1 MHQRELPRP
10 ADKNASLQDDA
21 INRML
26 SRDIDGE
33 YTGLPSVV
41 VWHTLAR
48 LRSWSLRKSF
58 VRDHDEQT
66 ARSNLITIR
75 LIMRTI
81 FHAESDETFFR
92 KNGFVVFDLLSET
105 AIQEILSFYSSSF
118 ENKRQVHPF
127 AQDLPYYISIFDKD
141 SEHKKKVDDLISGYV
156 RTPIDAV
163 MRDYEVFYSNF
174 MIKFPGDGQIES
186 HQDFNFVDETDYIA
200 FNLWCPLVDTTR
212 QNGGLFVIPGSHL
225 VFRTQRGPNI
235 PKALTRYNELLQRY
249 STFIPLRK
257 GQAIVFDHKLVH
269 YSPPNRTECVRVA
282 VQSVLKPG
290 KADALHYFFDEPRN
304 KVVAYGIDKQ
314 YILENDLW
322 KGSTTGLT
330 QHHTEELVPFPDEDS
345 IIESLVR
352 LKLQSVKQ
360 SDQVATRPM
369 LKSKEQQDLFYRDG
383 FVKLRLLQATEVE
396 QLRNLF
402 TELIGNNVRNSDY
415 GMYISLEERDQRL
428 KELLLEKLSSLI
440 VPIAQ
445 HHFAECKPHLGS
457 FLVKAPGVNSFTY
470 PHQDWT
476 FVSTEG
482 CCSLTL
488 WVALVDTD
496 ENNGSLGFVKGSHR
510 FFDKPIGSPSPDYQ
524 TFIQGHEDV
533 LYEYLEFVPL
543 RAGEAVAFD
552 NRTIH
557 GAPPNLSS
565 ENRVAAAIGMTP
577 EEAPLYHFYLLPS
590 GEHRDARRI
599 AKLRVDQQFFC
610 RYSVASL
617 KELFDRGASP
627 DGYEIEEIIED
638 VYQPFSRREIRR
650 LCECAGLKN
659 NGKRLNRT
667 KEPSAAKVGLRSS
680 AYYVNLARGLAGR
693 MRGRLFGANS

>member
-1 MHQRELPRP
+1 MT
-10 ADKNASLQDDA
+10 K
-21 INRML
+21 
-26 SRDIDGE
+26 
-33 YTGLPSVV
+33 
-41 VWHTLAR
+41 
-48 LRSWSLRKSF
+48 
-58 VRDHDEQT
+58 
-66 ARSNLITIR
+66 
-75 LIMRTI
+75 I
-81 FHAESDETFFR
+81 FHSDDDETFFR
-92 KNGFVVFDLLSET
+92 ENGFVVVDLLSET
-105 AIQEILSFYSSSF
+105 AIREILSFYSSSF
-118 ENKRQVHPF
+118 KNKREVRQF
-127 AQDLPYYISIFDKD
+127 AKDLPYYISIFDKD
-141 SEHKKKVDDLISGYV
+141 SDHKKKVDDLISGYV
-156 RTPIDAV
+156 KTSIDAL

-186 HQDFNFVDETDYIA
+186 HQDFNFVDEMEYTA

-249 STFIPLRK
+249 SSFIPLSK

-269 YSPPNRTECVRVA
+269 YSPSNRTDSVRVA

-290 KADALHYFFDEPRN
+290 NAEALHYFFDESQN
-304 KVVAYGIDKQ
+304 NVVAYRIDKQ

-322 KGSTTGLT
+322 KGSATGLT
-330 QHHTEELVPFPDEDS
+330 QHHVEELVPFPDEDS
-345 IIESLVR
+345 IIDSLVR
-352 LKLQSVKQ
+352 LKVQRVKRSQ
-360 SDQVATRPM
+360 QAPARPM
-369 LKSKEQQDLFYRDG
+369 FDSKEMQDRFSRDG
-383 FVKLRLLQATEVE
+383 FVKLRLLAAAEVE

-402 TELIGNNVRNSDY
+402 TETIGSNVRNSDY

-428 KELLLEKLSSLI
+428 KELFLKRVSSQI

-445 HHFAECKPHLGS
+445 HHFFQCKPHLGS
-457 FLVKAPGVNSFTY
+457 FLVKAPGVNSYTY

-476 FVSTEG
+476 FVSSDG

-496 ENNGSLGFVKGSHR
+496 ENNGALGFVKGSHH
-510 FFDKPIGSPSPDYQ
+510 FFDKPIGSPSPDYR
-524 TFIQGHEDV
+524 TFTQGHEDV

-565 ENRVAAAIGMTP
+565 GNRIAAAIGMTP

-590 GEHRDARRI
+590 REQSEVRRI
-599 AKLRVDQQFFC
+599 AKLRVDQEFFR

-617 KELFDRGASP
+617 KELFDRGALP
-627 DGYEIEEIIED
+627 EGYEIEEIIED
-638 VYQPFSRREIRR
+638 VHQPFSRREMRR

-659 NGKRLNRT
+659 NGKRLITT
-667 KEPSAAKVGLRSS
+667 KERLPAKAGLRPS
-680 AYYVNLARGLAGR
+680 AYYVNLARTLADR
-693 MRGRLFGANS
+693 MRERLFGAHP